1 MSRASTADVL
11 ILPTGTANLASV
23 EAAFRKLGA
32 GTRRAV
38 APDEI
43 ATASHVVLPG
53 VGTFGATMAGLEARG
68 FARPLAERAR
78 AGHPTLAMCVG
89 LQVMFETSEES
100 PGARG
105 LGVVDGEV
113 GRFPA
118 EVSVPQFGWNRIEAD
133 AACRYLE
140 SGYAYFANSFRTEAA
155 LGCRIATAQ
164 HGDRF
169 VAAFE
174 RDHVVACQFH
184 PELSGAFGLALMRRW
199 LEG

>member
-1 MSRASTADVL
+1 MVAATSPDVL

-23 EAAFRKLGA
+23 EAAFKKLGA
-32 GTRRAV
+32 STRRAV
-38 APDEI
+38 EPDEI
-43 ATASHVVLPG
+43 TTASHVVLPG
-53 VGTFGATMAGLEARG
+53 VGTFGATMAGLEAAG
-68 FARPLAERAR
+68 FARPIAERVKSGR
-78 AGHPTLAMCVG
+78 PTLSMCVG

-105 LGVVDGEV
+105 LGVVEGTV
-113 GRFPA
+113 GRFPS
-118 EVSVPQFGWNRIEAD
+118 EVSVPQFGWNRIEAE

-140 SGYAYFANSFRTEAA
+140 SGYAYFANSFRARAVPGLTVA
-155 LGCRIATAQ
+155 IAH
-164 HGDRF
+164 HGEPF

-174 RDHVVACQFH
+174 HKDVVACQFH